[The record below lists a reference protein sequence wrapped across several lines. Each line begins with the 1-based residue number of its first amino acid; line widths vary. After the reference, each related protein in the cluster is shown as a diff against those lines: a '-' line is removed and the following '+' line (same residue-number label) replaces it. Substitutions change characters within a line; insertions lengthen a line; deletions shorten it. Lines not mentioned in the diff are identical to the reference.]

1 MRRISYILFVSF
13 IFCFS
18 SFSQEIG
25 TWRSHLSFYNTTQ
38 VEETND
44 RVFAVA
50 NGSLY
55 SYDKADKS
63 LREYT
68 TLNGLN
74 DMGVNLIAYNQES
87 NTLIITYTGGNIDLL
102 TLSDN
107 RVKNL
112 PFIKQ
117 DVTLQDKKVRHI
129 FSEGAYAY
137 LSTSFGIVQLNTD
150 RQEIADTY
158 RLRIPVN
165 AVTLRSG
172 SIYAA
177 TNTGILYGLMSE
189 NLVDPN
195 KWKNYSLSLSLT
207 SNDIVKNICF
217 FQDQLTFFI
226 SGKDNH
232 GVYYIQDAGTI
243 GTIAK
248 RAELNNFTL
257 QNRKLILYTNSQ
269 ATVMSSLTNM
279 YTFSNN
285 PIHSISSLKDEN
297 IFWIATGDNGIK
309 GIKRNNGSFDI
320 LLSETK
326 INSPIRNFCA
336 FMSVQDG
343 KLIVAGG
350 GRWANREEMAGTLMV
365 NENNSWFSVDRV
377 EMRNTTGFRFDDIV
391 SAAID
396 PLDPTHYFASSW
408 GEGVYEFK
416 KNEFVERYDYHNSLL
431 QSAYLNRPNYTRV
444 EGLTFD
450 KYNNLWMTNSEVSN
464 GIKVLK
470 ADRTWS
476 EFSFSELNKQYLIDK
491 ILITKDNHKWVN
503 VLRSSSFLFVFDDN
517 GTIDDPSD
525 DRKRKIENFYQMM
538 GGQTSMIDISMYN
551 CMVEDKKNNTIWLG
565 TNVGPVIVSNPSKV
579 LANPDEGI
587 LAHRPVRVD
596 EEGLTGYL
604 LESENI
610 NAIAI
615 DGGNRKWLGT
625 ETKGVIVV
633 SEDGSADVEH
643 FTMENSPLPSNKIQ
657 SLAINNLTGEV
668 FIGTDQGIVSYMSG
682 SSQGSESYSDVYA
695 YPNPVRPEH
704 FDQVTITGLMADSN
718 VKITDINGNL
728 IIQGRSLGGQF
739 TWNCRN
745 RSGER
750 VATGIYLVLASQPNS
765 GESVVTKIMVV
776 K

>member
-1 MRRISYILFVSF
+1 MRKISYILFISF
-13 IFCFS
+13 AFCLQ
-18 SFSQEIG
+18 SFSQETG
-25 TWRSHLSFYNTTQ
+25 TWKSHLSFYNTTQ

-55 SYDKADKS
+55 SYDKDDKS

-87 NTLIITYTGGNIDLL
+87 NTLIITYAGGNIDLL
-102 TLSDN
+102 RLSDN

-129 FSEGAYAY
+129 FSDGVYAY
-137 LSTSFGIVQLNTD
+137 LSTSFGIVQLNAD

-177 TNTGILYGLMSE
+177 TNTGIIYGLMRE

-195 KWKNYSLSLSLT
+195 KWNNYSLPLT
-207 SNDIVKNICF
+207 LTGNDIVKNICF

-232 GVYYIQDAGTI
+232 GVYYMQDANII

-257 QNRKLILYTNSQ
+257 LNKKLILYTNSQ

-285 PIHSISSLKDEN
+285 PIYSVSSLKDEN
-297 IFWIATGDNGIK
+297 IFWIATGDTGIK
-309 GIKRNNGSFDI
+309 GIKRNSGTFEI

-326 INSPIRNFCA
+326 INSPIRNYSA

-350 GRWANREEMAGTLMV
+350 GRWANREDMAGTLMV
-365 NENNSWFSVDRV
+365 NENNNWYNFDRNEIANATKVRFS
-377 EMRNTTGFRFDDIV
+377 DIV

-396 PLDPTHYFASSW
+396 PLNPAHYFASSW
-408 GEGVYEFK
+408 GEGVYEFEDNK
-416 KNEFVERYDYHNSLL
+416 LIGRYDHKNSLIE
-431 QSAYLNRPNYTRV
+431 SSYPNSSSYARV
-444 EGLTFD
+444 EGLCFD

-464 GIKVLK
+464 GIKVFK

-476 EFSFSELNKQYLIDK
+476 EFSFSELNKQFLIDK
-491 ILITKDNHKWVN
+491 ILITKDNQKWVN
-503 VLRSSSFLFVFDDN
+503 VLRSNSFIFVFDDN

-525 DRKRKIENFYQMM
+525 DRKRKIEHFYQMM
-538 GGQTSMIDISMYN
+538 GGQTGMIDISMYY
-551 CMVEDKKNNTIWLG
+551 CMAEDRTNNTIWLG
-565 TNVGPVIVSNPSKV
+565 TNVGPVIISNPSKV

-610 NAIAI
+610 RAIAI

-643 FTMENSPLPSNKIQ
+643 FTMENSPLPSNNIQ
-657 SLAINNLTGEV
+657 SIAINDLTGEV

-682 SSQGSESYSDVYA
+682 STQGEESYSDVYA

-704 FDQVTITGLMADSN
+704 FDQVTITGLMGDSN

-739 TWNCRN
+739 TWDCRN

-750 VATGIYLVLASQPNS
+750 VATGIYLVLASQPDA